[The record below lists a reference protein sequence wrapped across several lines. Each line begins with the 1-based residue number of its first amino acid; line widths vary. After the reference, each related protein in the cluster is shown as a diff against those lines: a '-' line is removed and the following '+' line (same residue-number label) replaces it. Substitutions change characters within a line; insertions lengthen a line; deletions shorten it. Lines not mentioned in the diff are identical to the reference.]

1 MANGAIKFGPSTRGV
16 AYVYVSDLARAL
28 GFYRDTLG
36 LPVVDTDDYGANLE
50 LPGAL
55 LRLTVIPDLKPHE
68 HPVLGFDVTDIGAT
82 ATAMIGAG
90 IKFDIYEGW
99 GQDAQGILAMPDGGR
114 MAFFKDPDGNALMLT
129 QQ

>member
-1 MANGAIKFGPSTRGV
+1 MSTGAIKFGPSTRGV
-16 AYVYVSDLARAL
+16 AYVYVTDRARAL

-36 LPVVDTDDYGANLE
+36 LPVVDSDDYGDNLE

-55 LRLTVIPDLKPHE
+55 LRLTAIADMKPHE
-68 HPVLGFDVTDIGAT
+68 HPVLGFDVTDIAAT
-82 ATAMIGAG
+82 ATDLKAAG
-90 IKFDIYEGW
+90 VGMEIYEGW
-99 GQDAQGILAMPDGGR
+99 GQDALGILSSPDGGK